1 MEKEQEMVLYEEK
14 ENAVTKFKQQ
24 AKKQRDRIQ
33 GLKEA
38 EIDK

>member
-1 MEKEQEMVLYEEK
+1 MEREQDMIVYEEK
-14 ENAVTKFKQQ
+14 ENAVSKFKQQ